1 MGRPERFE
9 RVTFAFGGLLHY
21 AANFGIGLSI
31 NRKNRVLRLP
41 DLTLPRIACR
51 SRDSIE
57 VGNEIWNSCKESRLL
72 AARYKIALPLQWVM
86 RCSAT
91 IGLGVL
97 GAP

>member
-1 MGRPERFE
+1 MARPERFE

-41 DLTLPRIACR
+41 DYLPRIACA

-57 VGNEIWNSCKESRLL
+57 VGDEIWNPCKESRLL
-72 AARYKIALPLQWVM
+72 AARYKIALPL
-86 RCSAT
+86 
-91 IGLGVL
+91 
-97 GAP
+97 

>member
-57 VGNEIWNSCKESRLL
+57 VGDEIWNSRKESRLL
-72 AARYKIALPLQWVM
+72 AAGYKN
-86 RCSAT
+86 SASSVV
-91 IGLGVL
+91 GNAV
-97 GAP
+97 